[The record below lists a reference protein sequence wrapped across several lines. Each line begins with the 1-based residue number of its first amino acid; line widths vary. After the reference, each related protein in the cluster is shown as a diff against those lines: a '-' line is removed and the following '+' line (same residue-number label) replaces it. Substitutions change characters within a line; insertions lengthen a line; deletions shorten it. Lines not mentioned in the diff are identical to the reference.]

1 MQNSGGKFGAYQ
13 VNRWERQYKGSGVK
27 IDQLVFESKGYSTP
41 FDETSKGVALP
52 IGTYYYIINLSSGC
66 SLLSGSLTLLR

>member
-1 MQNSGGKFGAYQ
+1 MQNFSGEFGAYQ
-13 VNRWERQYKGSGVK
+13 VNRWELQYKGSGVK

-41 FDETSKGVALP
+41 FDGTSKGAALP
-52 IGTYYYIINLSSGC
+52 IGTYYYIINLSSGY

>member
-1 MQNSGGKFGAYQ
+1 MQNSGGEFGANQ
-13 VNRWERQYKGSGVK
+13 VTRWERQYKGSGVK

-41 FDETSKGVALP
+41 FDGFSKRVALP

-66 SLLSGSLTLLR
+66 SLLAGSLTLLR